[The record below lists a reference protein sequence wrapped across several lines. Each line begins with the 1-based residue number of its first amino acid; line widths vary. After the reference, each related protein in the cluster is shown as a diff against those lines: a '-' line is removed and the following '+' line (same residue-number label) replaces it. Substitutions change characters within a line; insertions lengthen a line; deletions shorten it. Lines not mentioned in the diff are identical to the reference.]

1 MTEVGWLAM
10 AEEFRPLISPIVVID
25 HDREKYK
32 IQVEL
37 PGVKKDDI
45 DLEVSESS
53 FCIRANRADAEMA
66 GCYFL
71 AHPVDIDSVDA
82 ALDDGLLNISIPFK
96 VPIRGKRIE
105 IREGPS
111 DIDQRDP
118 RKIEL
123 RERGGGLGIGTQ

>member
-1 MTEVGWLAM
+1 M

-53 FCIRANRADAEMA
+53 FCIHAEREDVEIT

-71 AHPVDIDSVDA
+71 AHPVNVEETA
-82 ALDDGLLNISIPFK
+82 AAFDGSMLNVEIPFK
-96 VPIRGKRIE
+96 VPIKGKRID
-105 IREGPS
+105 IREGTL
-111 DIDQRDP
+111 DIGQQDP
-118 RKIEL
+118 RKIEM
-123 RERGGGLGIGTQ
+123 REGKKYLGVGAY

>member
-1 MTEVGWLAM
+1 M
-10 AEEFRPLISPIVVID
+10 AEEFRPLLAPIVNID
-25 HDREKYK
+25 HDRERYK

-37 PGVKKDDI
+37 PGVKKEDI

-53 FCIRANRADAEMA
+53 FCIRASRADAEMA

-71 AHPVDIDSVDA
+71 AHPVDIDSIDA
-82 ALDDGLLNISIPFK
+82 ALDEGLLNISIPFK
-96 VPIRGKRIE
+96 VPIRGRRIE

-118 RKIEL
+118 RRIEL
-123 RERGGGLGIGTQ
+123 REGAGSLGIGTQ

>member
-1 MTEVGWLAM
+1 M

-37 PGVKKDDI
+37 PGVKRDDI

-53 FCIRANRADAEMA
+53 FCIHAERNDVEIT

-71 AHPVDIDSVDA
+71 AHPVEVEGTDA
-82 ALDDGLLNISIPFK
+82 AFDGSMLNVEIPFK

-105 IREGPS
+105 VREGTL
-111 DIDQRDP
+111 DIGQPDP
-118 RKIEL
+118 RKIEM
-123 RERGGGLGIGTQ
+123 REGRGSLGIGTQ

>member
-1 MTEVGWLAM
+1 M

-25 HDREKYK
+25 HDRERYK

-37 PGVKKDDI
+37 PGVKRDDI

-53 FCIRANRADAEMA
+53 FCIHAEREDVEIT

-71 AHPVDIDSVDA
+71 AHPVNVDDTLA
-82 ALDDGLLNISIPFK
+82 AFDGSMLNVEIPFK
-96 VPIRGKRIE
+96 IPIKGKRID
-105 IREGPS
+105 IQEGS
-111 DIDQRDP
+111 LELGQKDS

-123 RERGGGLGIGTQ
+123 REGRGSLGSGTY